1 MAPRLVMYLAETSI
15 AENPKVLG
23 RSGEVA
29 RAAAH
34 RGSRQGRS
42 RLPGTTSSA
51 VPVAGEHL
59 RVELRLS
66 ARHRDLELPQGA
78 PPCRAAPRDRGSPR
92 GRAPCEGEEP
102 VHRGQSRH
110 DRVPLP
116 ASHSVCL
123 GCPADTIVSHTIRR
137 CSSMQYH
144 TRPAP
149 AGISPGCLAVEQPA
163 RLDARVDRH
172 SAATELLQAAGS
184 RAAVQLVLCCP
195 AGPRGDGSA
204 CGHHE

>member
-1 MAPRLVMYLAETSI
+1 MSLAAAAMANAVLARYGKMAPRLVMYLAETSI

-78 PPCRAAPRDRGSPR
+78 PPCRAAPRDRGSSR
-92 GRAPCEGEEP
+92 GRAPCEDKAPSTGARTLTIACRCP
-102 VHRGQSRH
+102 QVTRSAHSGDLGHPFR
-110 DRVPLP
+110 LKP
-116 ASHSVCL
+116 A
-123 GCPADTIVSHTIRR
+123 
-137 CSSMQYH
+137 
-144 TRPAP
+144 TRS
-149 AGISPGCLAVEQPA
+149 G
-163 RLDARVDRH
+163 
-172 SAATELLQAAGS
+172 
-184 RAAVQLVLCCP
+184 
-195 AGPRGDGSA
+195 
-204 CGHHE
+204 